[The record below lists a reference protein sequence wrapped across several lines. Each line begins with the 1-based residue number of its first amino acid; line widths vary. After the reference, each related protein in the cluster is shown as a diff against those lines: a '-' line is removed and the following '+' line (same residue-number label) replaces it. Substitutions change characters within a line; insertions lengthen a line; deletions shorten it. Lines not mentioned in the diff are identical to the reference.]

1 MCDFKLPVF
10 IYLILKYLYFVYFF
24 TVYGRFLLPANTLSK
39 IHQGGGGGGLIFTSG
54 LHFGKKKDSSV
65 EAQISSY
72 FLTNICSFNALK
84 LASHF

>member
-39 IHQGGGGGGLIFTSG
+39 IHQGGGGGRGEGGFSHLVRFLAKNG
-54 LHFGKKKDSSV
+54 SSV

-72 FLTNICSFNALK
+72 FLTYIQ
-84 LASHF
+84 